1 VVQESYLGTD
11 QRLKTDRRL
20 GVAIIRWQ
28 YDRYGREIDTLML
41 DPNEVPVRPPK
52 R

>member
-1 VVQESYLGTD
+1 VEERYLGTD

-28 YDRYGREIDTLML
+28 YDRYGREVGTLMY
-41 DPNEVPVRPPK
+41 DRNEVPLRK
-52 R
+52 KD